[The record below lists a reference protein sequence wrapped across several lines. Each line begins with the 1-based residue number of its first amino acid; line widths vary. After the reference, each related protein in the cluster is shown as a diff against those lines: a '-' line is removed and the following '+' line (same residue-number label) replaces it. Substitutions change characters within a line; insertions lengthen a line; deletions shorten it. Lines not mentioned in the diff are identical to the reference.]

1 MLKFFS
7 FTFLPEAGFL
17 GHDDMWSGD
26 EESGCGEHREP
37 GEGDQTKP
45 VKHHRRK
52 LPVVLYR
59 VVVLVRLQ
67 LVSQH
72 PQLFQDHGQL
82 PHCARRKGGHLLR
95 LKEGKLIGRSELE
108 KE

>member
-1 MLKFFS
+1 MRRS
-7 FTFLPEAGFL
+7 
-17 GHDDMWSGD
+17 D
-26 EESGCGEHREP
+26 EEGGGGEHREP
-37 GEGDQTKP
+37 GERDQAEP
-45 VKHHRRK
+45 VEHHGCE

-72 PQLFQDHGQL
+72 PQLFEDHGQL